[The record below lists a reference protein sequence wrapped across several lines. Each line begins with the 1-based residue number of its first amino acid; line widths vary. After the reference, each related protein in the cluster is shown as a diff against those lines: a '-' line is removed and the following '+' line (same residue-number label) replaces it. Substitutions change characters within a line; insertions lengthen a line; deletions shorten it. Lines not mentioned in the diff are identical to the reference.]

1 MATATLTQKQS
12 KKETLQPTLKKETL
26 QQTSVIPQKMNL
38 RIRVLHAIDYP
49 EIAKE
54 FQAKH
59 TKVLEE
65 FGVKGVGS
73 VSNKWWE
80 HSGSYMFI
88 AEDIDTGEIGA
99 GMRLDVIDATH
110 DIPMAAAI
118 ERFNPEFKNIIHKYD
133 NVLAEAC
140 ALWVDKK
147 FSERK
152 LPAHLMRVAIAVA
165 SKLRI
170 NTLVS
175 FPHECT
181 LAMTQQ
187 LGFTVVD
194 YIDNLGEKGCFNYP
208 PKPNSEKECY
218 KSTIVEL
225 EDTHNLPTQ
234 NEEER
239 DFVIWL
245 RKHPKQQMNEEVKGR
260 ITNIKYDLRIM

>member
-1 MATATLTQKQS
+1 MATATQTYPTTTQVSS
-12 KKETLQPTLKKETL
+12 KKETKITIPV
-26 QQTSVIPQKMNL
+26 SIIPQKMNI

-73 VSNKWWE
+73 VKNRWWE

-110 DIPMAAAI
+110 DIPMEEAI
-118 ERFNPEFKNIIHKYD
+118 EKFCPQFKNIIHKYD
-133 NVLAEAC
+133 NILAEAC

-181 LAMTQQ
+181 LAMTQK
-187 LGFTVVD
+187 LGFTIVD
-194 YIDNLGEKGCFNYP
+194 YIEDLGEKGAFNYP
-208 PKPNSEKECY
+208 PKPKKENEYY

-234 NEEER
+234 NSEER
-239 DFVIWL
+239 DFIIWL
-245 RKHPKQQMNEEVKGR
+245 RQHPKQEMNEEVKGR